1 MGAVI
6 LKDESVLLI
15 RRGQPPLKGFWSLPG
30 GVLEAG
36 ELLEE
41 AVHREVLEET
51 GLEVEPV
58 AVVEV
63 FQRIMRDRSGRPE
76 YHYVIVD
83 YLCEVTGG
91 NLQAASDVDNAEWV
105 RRDDF
110 PNYRMTDG
118 AAAVIEKGFRKHAL
132 LT

>member
-15 RRGQPPLKGFWSLPG
+15 KRGQSPLKGFWSLPG

-41 AVHREVLEET
+41 AVRREVLEET

-91 NLQAASDVDNAEWV
+91 NLQAASDVDDAEWV

-110 PNYRMTDG
+110 PNYRMTEG
-118 AAAVIEKGFRKHAL
+118 AAGVIEKGFRKHAL